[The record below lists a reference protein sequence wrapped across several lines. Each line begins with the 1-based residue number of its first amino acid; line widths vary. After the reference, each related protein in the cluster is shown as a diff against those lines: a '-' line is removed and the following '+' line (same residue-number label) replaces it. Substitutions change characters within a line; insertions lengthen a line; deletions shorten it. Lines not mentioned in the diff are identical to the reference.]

1 MPSRMPRYPAMTA
14 SLPLR
19 YRPSLVALHWLT
31 LLLLVAVYACIE
43 LREFYPRGSAPR
55 QSLKEWHYAIG
66 LVVFA
71 TTWVRLALRATGKAP
86 PIVPPPPAW
95 QAWMARLVAL
105 LLYAMLL
112 ALPMLG
118 YVMLN
123 ADGHAVPLWGLEL
136 PRLVAENPPLAER
149 LEELH
154 ETIGTAG
161 YYLIGLHALGALFHH
176 YVQRD
181 NTMQRMRL

>member
-31 LLLLVAVYACIE
+31 LLLLIAVYACIE

-55 QSLKEWHYAIG
+55 QSLKEWHYALG

-161 YYLIGLHALGALFHH
+161 YYLIGLHALGALVHH